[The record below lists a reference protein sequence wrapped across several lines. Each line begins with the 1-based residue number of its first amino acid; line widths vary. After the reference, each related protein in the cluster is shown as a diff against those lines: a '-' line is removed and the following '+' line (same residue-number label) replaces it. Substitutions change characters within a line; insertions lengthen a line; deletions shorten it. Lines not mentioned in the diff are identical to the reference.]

1 MSTSGVSTWSLT
13 RDSIINAALRK
24 LGVIAEGQTA
34 NVNQLATGTEALN
47 ALLKTFATKG
57 MPIWVLKSYTFT
69 TTLNTANYSIGIG
82 QTLNTSHPLKV
93 IQAYR
98 VENSGAM
105 NIPLQVTNLYD
116 FNLLPINSTSG
127 EPISIYYHPLSTYG
141 VVSVWPTPSDTNTTI
156 TLFYQSPTEDMVNA
170 TDNLDF
176 PSYWTEA
183 IIYTL
188 ALRLAP
194 EYGTSKED
202 RGSLATEARLLAEE
216 ALSFGTEEGS
226 LYLMPDWTGRRT

>member
-13 RDSIINAALRK
+13 RDSIINSALRK
-24 LGVIAEGQTA
+24 VGVIAEGQTA
-34 NVNQLATGTEALN
+34 NSSQLATGTEALN
-47 ALLKTFATKG
+47 ALLKTLATKG
-57 MPIWVLKSYTFT
+57 MPIWAIKSYTFT
-69 TTLNTANYSIGIG
+69 TTLNTATYNIGVG

-98 VENSGAM
+98 VESSGAM
-105 NIPLQVTNLYD
+105 NVPLQVTNLYD
-116 FNLLPINSTSG
+116 FNLLPISNTSG
-127 EPISIYYHPLSTYG
+127 EPVSLYYHPLTTYG
-141 VVSVWPTPSDTNTTI
+141 VVSLWPKPSDNNTTI
-156 TLFYQSPTEDMVNA
+156 TVFYQSSTDDMVSA

-183 IIYTL
+183 VIYTL
-188 ALRLAP
+188 AWRLAP

-202 RGSLATEARLLAEE
+202 RGSLATEAKMLTEE